1 MAGENCKAMPFSLI
15 LVLSIH
21 VSREEGLAHLME
33 AQAKAK
39 GSKARLVGWAIG
51 SRTTLSRG
59 RPFPS
64 TTLGLSDLPTIAA
77 AFSLLWVGRGRGVQH
92 CNASPVRH

>member
-21 VSREEGLAHLME
+21 VSRDEGLAHLME

-39 GSKARLVGWAIG
+39 GSKARLVGWEIG
-51 SRTTLSRG
+51 SRTHAGPLLWPMGDPNKWPNNLG
-59 RPFPS
+59 RFGD
-64 TTLGLSDLPTIAA
+64 LGKSP
-77 AFSLLWVGRGRGVQH
+77 AFSLFL
-92 CNASPVRH
+92 ASSSSPTQRR